1 MTTNRTEQVLAAL
14 RGASPPPSAAKQPQN
29 AAGPEKEPAVRFT
42 FDVPRDQH
50 RFIRQF
56 VLDAESTAS
65 AATRILWTL
74 VQEDSGLAERLRG
87 QLAALKEGAQRHEP

>member
-14 RGASPPPSAAKQPQN
+14 RGATPSQSVTKQPQN
-29 AAGPEKEPAVRFT
+29 TAGPEKEPAVRFT

-87 QLAALKEGAQRHEP
+87 QLAVLKEGAQRHEP